1 MKKTSILSIVIGIL
15 LVSVAGYGIYSL
27 SQPAAPAASP
37 SPSATS
43 SSTPSPTTP
52 PTTAPPQTPTPK
64 ESPSPPEQTTAS
76 PNPPTT
82 PSTTQPP
89 ASPTP
94 TQLPTPT
101 DPPTPTPTATPSPTP
116 IQNVTVTITDLK
128 GNQTVTLPVHRIG
141 CLNGGLAEVICA
153 LGGEDKIIARTDDV
167 VFPTSLLDKPSVGV
181 NAAADIN
188 LEALLSLNPDLVVSS
203 SAFSA
208 DSIAI
213 IQAAGIPVLIE
224 NTASGDRVNTIVTN
238 FGLILDTPEKAAE
251 IVNNTQYYTALVQQR
266 IANLTASEKTTF
278 YYEFSRTW
286 YSMTSRTNMG
296 TVLASCGGMNIA
308 TNASV
313 SYTSLSPEYVAE
325 ANPDVIIYS
334 LSGTTNLTDYQTI
347 HDELL
352 SRTVLQEVNAIKDER
367 VHVFYYYLGAGIRY
381 PVGELYFAKWFY
393 PDLFTD
399 IDPTAI
405 HVQLIQ
411 DYFGVPLEG
420 TYAYP

>member
-1 MKKTSILSIVIGIL
+1 V
-15 LVSVAGYGIYSL
+15 
-27 SQPAAPAASP
+27 
-37 SPSATS
+37 
-43 SSTPSPTTP
+43 
-52 PTTAPPQTPTPK
+52 
-64 ESPSPPEQTTAS
+64 
-76 PNPPTT
+76 
-82 PSTTQPP
+82 
-89 ASPTP
+89 PTP
-94 TQLPTPT
+94 TAT
-101 DPPTPTPTATPSPTP
+101 PTPTPTATPSPTP

-224 NTASGDRVNTIVTN
+224 NTASVDRVNTIVTN